1 MRSMQMVAFGAPLVE
16 TRREAPEPRG
26 TEVLLRTRACGVC
39 HSDLHLWDGFFDLG
53 DGERIDVAPRF
64 DLPFTLGHEIV
75 GEVVALGPD
84 VGPDADSVAPGDVR
98 LAHTWIGCGHCPTC
112 EGGDERFC
120 AKPRFVGTW
129 IDGGYSDHVIVPH
142 ARYLIDIG
150 DIPPAKACV
159 YACSGLTAFGAL
171 NKVLPME
178 AGHKLLVIGIGGLG
192 LMAIQ
197 LARAL
202 GAENIIAADID
213 PDKRQAALDAG
224 ASAVIDAADP
234 GALKE
239 TRKIC
244 DGGPQ
249 AAIDFVGSAQSAR
262 FGFDSLRRGGSLV
275 IVGLYGGK
283 LNVPVPL
290 FPLRTVNVLSS
301 FVGTLDQM
309 RELMELA
316 KSGRLDPPRVQ
327 TRPLAEVN
335 EAFADLRA
343 GRVVGR
349 IVLEP

>member
-1 MRSMQMVAFGAPLVE
+1 MRSMQMADFGAPLVE

-26 TEVLLRTRACGVC
+26 AEVLLRTQACGVC

-53 DGERIDVAPRF
+53 DGERIDVAQRF
-64 DLPFTLGHEIV
+64 ELPFTLGHEIV

-84 VGPDADSVAPGDVR
+84 ADGVAPGDVR
-98 LAHTWIGCGHCPTC
+98 LAHTWIGCSECPTC
-112 EGGDERFC
+112 RDGDERFC
-120 AKPRFVGTW
+120 ARPRFVGTW
-129 IDGGYSDHVIVPH
+129 IDGGYSDHVVIPH
-142 ARYLIDIG
+142 PRYLIDIG
-150 DIPPAKACV
+150 DTPPAEACV
-159 YACSGLTAFGAL
+159 YACSGLTAFSAL
-171 NKVLPME
+171 NKVLPLDP
-178 AGHKLLVIGIGGLG
+178 GHKLLVIGVGGLG
-192 LMAIQ
+192 LIAIQ

-202 GAENIIAADID
+202 GAENIVAADIG

-224 ASAVIDAADP
+224 ANAVIDAADP

-239 TRKIC
+239 TRRIS

-262 FGFDSLRRGGSLV
+262 FGFDALRRGGSLV

-283 LNVPVPL
+283 LNVPIPL
-290 FPLRTVNVLSS
+290 FPLRTVNILSS
-301 FVGTLDQM
+301 FVGTLDEM
-309 RELMELA
+309 RELMELV
-316 KSGRLDPPRVQ
+316 KSGQLDRPRVQ

-335 EAFADLRA
+335 EALADLRT